1 MVESTAIITGRQS
14 LWLEKTRRSPNIAAT
29 DTKTK
34 EKKLL
39 TFKKKKKPQVTRD
52 LKQESF
58 TSTANT

>member
-39 TFKKKKKPQVTRD
+39 TFKKKSLR
-52 LKQESF
+52 
-58 TSTANT
+58 